1 MRAKCMPCWRESARA
16 TIHSG
21 KQVFGGERD
30 SIMYVLTH
38 EDVREVDNGVDNG
51 EAQPSSGKRVS

>member
-1 MRAKCMPCWRESARA
+1 MPCWRESARA